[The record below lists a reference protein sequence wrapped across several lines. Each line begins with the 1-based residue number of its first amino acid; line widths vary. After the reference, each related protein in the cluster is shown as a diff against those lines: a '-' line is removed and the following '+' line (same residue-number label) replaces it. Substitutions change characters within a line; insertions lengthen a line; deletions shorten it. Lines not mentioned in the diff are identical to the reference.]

1 MNIMKT
7 GKDINFFIFNPQA
20 SKVSGL
26 RLLKF
31 NIKNNHMNCSSI
43 YGDKSN
49 LTELP
54 DKQILN
60 INLNGMYNNTQEYK
74 LLNNSAILGGE
85 LKCKIEINSDYCI
98 LGNFI
103 INEFEIESLK
113 SDLIFYKFSLL
124 NSGKFNLSK
133 V

>member
-1 MNIMKT
+1 MKIMKT
-7 GKDINFFIFNPQA
+7 GKDINFFIFNPNA

-31 NIKNNHMNCSSI
+31 NIKNNYMDCRSI
-43 YGDKSN
+43 YNDERN
-49 LTELP
+49 LTEFP

-60 INLNGMYNNTQEYK
+60 VSLNGMYSNTQEYK
-74 LLNNSAILGGE
+74 QLNNSAILGDE

-124 NSGKFNLSK
+124 NSGKFNLLK

>member
-7 GKDINFFIFNPQA
+7 GKDINFFIFNPHA
-20 SKVSGL
+20 SKISGL

-31 NIKNNHMNCSSI
+31 NIKNNYIYCGSI
-43 YGDKSN
+43 NEDRN
-49 LTELP
+49 LTEFP

-60 INLNGMYNNTQEYK
+60 ISLNGMYNNTPEYK
-74 LLNNSAILGGE
+74 LLNNSAILGDE

-103 INEFEIESLK
+103 INEFEVESMK

-124 NSGKFNLSK
+124 NSGKFNLS
-133 V
+133 